1 MKVSIEIPDSIALA
15 IRGTEQ
21 HLQETI
27 KMSLAI
33 KFYEDKILSLGE
45 SALLADINKI
55 DFMDYLNKKGISILN
70 FNDDND
76 NTAGYLEQDLNN
88 ARMAVNINE

>member
-1 MKVSIEIPDSIALA
+1 MKVSIEIPDSLALV
-15 IRGTEQ
+15 IRGTER

-27 KMSLAI
+27 KMSLAV
-33 KFYEDKILSLGE
+33 KFYEDRILSLSE
-45 SALLADINKI
+45 AALLVDVNKI

-70 FNDDND
+70 FNNE
-76 NTAGYLEQDLNN
+76 NIVGDLAKDLDN

>member
-70 FNDDND
+70 FNDDN
-76 NTAGYLEQDLNN
+76 TAGYLEQDLNN